1 MSIRQVN
8 CTYVPEEDRV
18 MFRFSTGKDELQE
31 YRLWLT
37 RAVLSQLLRH
47 TQVLA
52 VEAVMGNM
60 NVQQAQEVAEFK
72 QEALAQNV
80 KYTQFESAPKLP
92 LGAEPTLV
100 KAVTAKTETVNDSQK
115 VAALVFQ
122 LARGQNLTLRMN
134 DDLLGKLQLLFKK
147 MNDTAGWALVVNQAV
162 KVLH

>member
-8 CTYVPEEDRV
+8 CTYVPDEDRV
-18 MFRFSTGKDELQE
+18 MFRFSTGKEELQE

-52 VEAVMGNM
+52 VEAVKGNM

-80 KYTQFESAPKLP
+80 TFTQFESAPKLP

-100 KAVTAKTETVNDSQK
+100 KGVTAKTETVNDSQK

-147 MNDTAGWALVVNQAV
+147 MNDTAGWALAVNPTV

>member
-8 CTYVPEEDRV
+8 CTYVPDEDRV
-18 MFRFSTGKDELQE
+18 MFRFSTGKEELQE

-52 VEAVMGNM
+52 VEAVKGNM

-80 KYTQFESAPKLP
+80 TFTQFESAPKLP

-147 MNDTAGWALVVNQAV
+147 MNETAGWALAVNPTV

>member
-80 KYTQFESAPKLP
+80 KYTQFEGAPKLP

>member
-18 MFRFSTGKDELQE
+18 MFRFSTGAEELQE

-52 VEAVMGNM
+52 VEAVKGNM

-80 KYTQFESAPKLP
+80 TYTQFESAPKLP

-100 KAVTAKTETVNDSQK
+100 KNVTAKTETVNDSQK

-122 LARGQNLTLRMN
+122 LARGQNLTLRMS

-147 MNDTAGWALVVNQAV
+147 MNDTAGWALVVNPTV

>member
-18 MFRFSTGKDELQE
+18 MFRFSTGAEELQE

-52 VEAVMGNM
+52 VEAVKGNM

-80 KYTQFESAPKLP
+80 KFTQFESAPKLP

-100 KAVTAKTETVNDSQK
+100 KSVTAKTETVNDSQK

-122 LARGQNLTLRMN
+122 LARGQNLTLRMS

-147 MNDTAGWALVVNQAV
+147 MNDTAGWALVVNPTV

>member
-18 MFRFSTGKDELQE
+18 MFRFSTGAEELQE

-37 RAVLSQLLRH
+37 RAVLLQLLRH

-52 VEAVMGNM
+52 VEAVKGNM

-80 KYTQFESAPKLP
+80 TFTQFESAPKLP

-100 KAVTAKTETVNDSQK
+100 KNVTAKTETVNDSQK

-122 LARGQNLTLRMN
+122 LARGQNLTLRMS

-147 MNDTAGWALVVNQAV
+147 MNDTAGWALVVNPTV